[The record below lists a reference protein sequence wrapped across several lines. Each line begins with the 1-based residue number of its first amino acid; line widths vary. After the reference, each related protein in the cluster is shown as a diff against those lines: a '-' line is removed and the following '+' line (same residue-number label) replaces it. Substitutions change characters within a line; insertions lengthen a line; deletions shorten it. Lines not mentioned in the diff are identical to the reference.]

1 MKKTKLRPVE
11 VTFWDHCHH
20 TGDFKELAPMKC
32 TVVGYMAKEDELSM
46 YILSWM
52 VEQDA
57 TNDNNEW
64 YVVLKST
71 VTEIKELS

>member
-1 MKKTKLRPVE
+1 MKKSKLKPVE
-11 VTFWDHCHH
+11 VTFWDHCRQ
-20 TGDFKELAPMKC
+20 TGDFAGLEPLQCIVM
-32 TVVGYMAKEDELSM
+32 GYMAKETDLAY

-52 VEQDA
+52 VDQDA

-71 VTEIKELS
+71 VTNFKELS